1 MQGGIRLRINGAQ
14 AVLESLKQEGVD
26 VIFGYPGGV
35 VLPLYDEIYK
45 MKFPHILVRHE
56 QGAALAADGYAR
68 ATGEVGVCLS
78 TSGPG
83 CTNLVTG
90 IATAY
95 MDSIPLVC
103 FTGQVATSV
112 IGKDSFQEAD
122 ICGIT
127 TPITKH
133 NYLVKRP
140 EDLLRTIKEAF
151 FIARTGRPG
160 PVVVDIATDV
170 FRAEMEFDYPEDV
183 HLKGYTGLFAG
194 EESAIDAAAEA
205 LAKAERP
212 LVFVGGGVT
221 LADEAEDLR
230 EVLKRAGLPVC
241 STLMGLGCV
250 APDTEAYLGM
260 AGMHGSYAA
269 NMAIMGC
276 DLLLGIGV
284 RFDDRVTGIVKEFAP
299 EAKIV
304 HFDIDAAELNK
315 NVRVDVPVLGDLNWS
330 LPRLAKKLAAQGGTL
345 REKFAPWR
353 EKVAA
358 MHREHPFSYRERDG
372 VIMPQQL
379 IETVARLTDD
389 DTIFVTDVGQH
400 QMWAAQFCNV
410 SRPRHFLTS
419 GGLGTMGY
427 GLPAAI
433 GAKIGQPKKKVVL
446 FTGDGSIMMNCQELA
461 TASDYGV
468 DVKIVVVH
476 NHLLGM
482 VAQWQ
487 RMFYEHH
494 YSESQLNGCTDL
506 VKLAEAMGV
515 RGVRI
520 EKPEELSA
528 VLPEM
533 LSGEGATLIDVM
545 VPEDAD
551 VLPMVPGGKR
561 LDDMILEK
569 EAAK

>member
-1 MQGGIRLRINGAQ
+1 MRINGAQ

-26 VIFGYPGGV
+26 VVFGYPGGV

-56 QGAALAADGYAR
+56 QGAAHAADGYAR
-68 ATGEVGVCLS
+68 ATGEVGVCLT

-83 CTNLVTG
+83 ATNLVTG

-103 FTGQVATSV
+103 FTVQVATSV

-140 EDLLRTIKEAF
+140 EDLLRTVKEAF

-160 PVVVDIATDV
+160 PVVVDIAADV
-170 FRAEMEFDYPEDV
+170 LRAEIDFDYPEEV
-183 HLKGYTGLFAG
+183 HLKGYSGLFKG
-194 EESAIDAAAEA
+194 EESAIDAVVDA
-205 LAKAERP
+205 LLKAERP

-230 EVLKRAGLPVC
+230 AVLKKLGVPIC

-250 APDTEAYLGM
+250 DPAMEAYLGM

-276 DLLLGIGV
+276 DLLMGIGV

-315 NVRVDVPVLGDLNWS
+315 NVRVDYPVLGDLNWS
-330 LPRLAKKLAAQGGTL
+330 LPRFAKKLAACGADL
-345 REKFAPWR
+345 PARFAPWR
-353 EKVAA
+353 GKIAA
-358 MHREHPFSYRERDG
+358 MHAAHPFAYQKRDG
-372 VIMPQQL
+372 VIMPQQVV
-379 IETVARLTDD
+379 ETVARLSDK

-400 QMWAAQFCNV
+400 QMWAAQFCPV
-410 SRPRHFLTS
+410 SAPRRFLTS

-433 GAKIGQPKKKVVL
+433 GAKIGRPKQKVVL
-446 FTGDGSIMMNCQELA
+446 FTGDGSIMMNCQEMA
-461 TASDYGV
+461 TAADNGV
-468 DVKIVVVH
+468 DVKIVVLH

-494 YSESQLNGCTDL
+494 YSQSQLNGHTDL
-506 VKLAEAMGV
+506 VKLAEAMGIA
-515 RGVRI
+515 GVRV
-520 EKPEELSA
+520 EKPENLETALSEALSRDGA
-528 VLPEM
+528 V
-533 LSGEGATLIDVM
+533 LIDVM
-545 VPEDAD
+545 VPEDAN

-561 LDDMILEK
+561 LDEMILEK

>member
-1 MQGGIRLRINGAQ
+1 MRINGAQ

-103 FTGQVATSV
+103 FTGQVATTV

-133 NYLVKRP
+133 NFLVKRP

-183 HLKGYTGLFAG
+183 HLKGYSGIFKG
-194 EESAIDAAAEA
+194 EERAIDAVLDA
-205 LAKAERP
+205 LSKAERP
-212 LVFVGGGVT
+212 LAFVGGGVT
-221 LADEAEDLR
+221 LADEADDLR
-230 EVLKRAGLPVC
+230 AVLKKLGIPVC

-250 APDTEAYLGM
+250 EPDADAFLGM

-269 NMAIMGC
+269 NMAITGC

-284 RFDDRVTGIVKEFAP
+284 RFDDRVTGVVKEFAP

-304 HFDIDAAELNK
+304 HFDVDAAELNK

-330 LPRLAKKLAAQGGTL
+330 LPLFIKKLAACDVDFPA
-345 REKFAPWR
+345 RFAVWR
-353 EKVAA
+353 EKTAE
-358 MHREHPFSYRERDG
+358 MHKTHPLFYQKRDG

-379 IETVARLTDD
+379 IETVTRLMDD

-400 QMWAAQFCNV
+400 QMWAAQFCSV

-446 FTGDGSIMMNCQELA
+446 FTGDGSILMNCQELA
-461 TASDYGV
+461 TAADYGV

-494 YSESQLNGCTDL
+494 YSQSQLKGRTDL
-506 VKLAEAMGV
+506 VKLAEAMGIV
-515 RGVRI
+515 GVRI
-520 EKPEELSA
+520 EKPEELETA
-528 VLPEM
+528 LPKA
-533 LSGEGATLIDVM
+533 LTRDGATLIDVM
-545 VPEDAD
+545 VPEDVN

-561 LDDMILEK
+561 LDEMILE
-569 EAAK
+569 AAK

>member
-1 MQGGIRLRINGAQ
+1 MKLRINGAQ
-14 AVLESLKQEGVD
+14 AVLEGLKQEGVD

-183 HLKGYTGLFAG
+183 HLKGYSGLFSG
-194 EESAIDAAAEA
+194 EERAIDAAVDA
-205 LAKAERP
+205 LSKAEKP
-212 LVFVGGGVT
+212 LAFIGGGVT
-221 LADEAEDLR
+221 LADEADDLR
-230 EVLKRAGLPVC
+230 AVLKKMGVPVC

-250 APDTEAYLGM
+250 DPETEAYLGM

-315 NVRVDVPVLGDLNWS
+315 NVRVDYPVLGDLNWS
-330 LPRLAKKLAAQGGTL
+330 LPLLSKKLAAKGVDFPA
-345 REKFAPWR
+345 RFAAWR
-353 EKVAA
+353 EKIAA
-358 MHREHPFSYRERDG
+358 MHKANPFSYQKRDG

-379 IETVARLTDD
+379 IETVTRLSGD

-410 SRPRHFLTS
+410 SCPRHFLTS

-433 GAKIGQPKKKVVL
+433 GAKIGQPDKKVVL

-461 TASDYGV
+461 TASDYDV

-487 RMFYEHH
+487 RMFYDRH
-494 YSESQLNGCTDL
+494 YSESKLNGKTDL

-515 RGVRI
+515 AGVRI
-520 EKPEELSA
+520 ENPENLETQLADALSRK
-528 VLPEM
+528 
-533 LSGEGATLIDVM
+533 GTTLIDVM

>member
-1 MQGGIRLRINGAQ
+1 MRINGAQ

-170 FRAEMEFDYPEDV
+170 FRAEMDFDYPEEV
-183 HLKGYTGLFAG
+183 HLKGYSGLFKG
-194 EESAIDAAAEA
+194 EERAIDAAVEA
-205 LAKAERP
+205 LLQAKRP
-212 LVFVGGGVT
+212 LAFVGGGVT

-230 EVLKRAGLPVC
+230 AVIKKAGIPVC

-250 APDTEAYLGM
+250 DPDTEAYLGM

-269 NMAIMGC
+269 NMAITGC
-276 DLLLGIGV
+276 DLLIGIGV
-284 RFDDRVTGIVKEFAP
+284 RFDDRVTGVVKEFAP

-315 NVRVDVPVLGDLNWS
+315 NVRVDYPVLGDLNWS
-330 LPRLAKKLAAQGGTL
+330 LPLFAKKLAACGVDL
-345 REKFAPWR
+345 PARFASWR
-353 EKVAA
+353 EKIAA
-358 MHREHPFSYRERDG
+358 MHASHPFFYRKRNG
-372 VIMPQQL
+372 VIMPQQV
-379 IETVARLTDD
+379 IETAARLSGD

-400 QMWAAQFCNV
+400 QMWAAQFCPV
-410 SRPRHFLTS
+410 SAPRHFLTS

-433 GAKIGQPKKKVVL
+433 GAKIGRPKQKVVL
-446 FTGDGSIMMNCQELA
+446 FSGDGSIMMNCQEMA
-461 TASDYGV
+461 TAADNGV
-468 DVKIVVVH
+468 DVKIVVLH

-494 YSESQLNGCTDL
+494 YSQSQLNGHTDL

-515 RGVRI
+515 AGVRV
-520 EKPEELSA
+520 EKPEDLEKALSDA
-528 VLPEM
+528 
-533 LSGEGATLIDVM
+533 LSREGAVLIDVM

-561 LDDMILEK
+561 LDEMILEQ

>member
-1 MQGGIRLRINGAQ
+1 MRINGAQ

-90 IATAY
+90 IANAY
-95 MDSIPLVC
+95 MDSIPMVC

-133 NYLVKRP
+133 NYLVKHP

-170 FRAEMEFDYPEDV
+170 FRAEIDFDYPEDV
-183 HLKGYTGLFAG
+183 HLKGYSGLFKG
-194 EESAIDAAAEA
+194 EENSIDAAVDA
-205 LAKAERP
+205 LLQAERP
-212 LVFVGGGVT
+212 MAFVGGGVT

-230 EVLKRAGLPVC
+230 EVLKKAGVPVC

-250 APDTEAYLGM
+250 EPDTEAYVGM

-299 EAKIV
+299 DAKIV

-315 NVRVDVPVLGDLNWS
+315 NVRVDYPVLGDLNWS
-330 LPRLAKKLAAQGGTL
+330 LPLLAKKLAARGAELQA
-345 REKFAPWR
+345 RFAPWR
-353 EKVAA
+353 EKVVA
-358 MHREHPFSYRERDG
+358 MHKEHPFSYQKRDG
-372 VIMPQQL
+372 LIMPQQI
-379 IETVARLTDD
+379 IETASRLMDD

-400 QMWAAQFCNV
+400 QMWAAQFCPV

-487 RMFYEHH
+487 RMFYQHH
-494 YSESQLNGCTDL
+494 YSQSQLDGRTDL

-515 RGVRI
+515 TGLRI
-520 EKPEELSA
+520 EKPEELST
-528 VLPEM
+528 VLPEA
-533 LSGEGATLIDVM
+533 LSREGAMLIDVM

>member
-1 MQGGIRLRINGAQ
+1 MRINGAQ
-14 AVLESLKQEGVD
+14 AVLESLKQEGVE

-68 ATGEVGVCLS
+68 ATGETGVCLS

-83 CTNLVTG
+83 ATNLVTG

-160 PVVVDIATDV
+160 PVVVDIAADV
-170 FRAEMEFDYPEDV
+170 LRAEMEFDYPEDV
-183 HLKGYTGLFAG
+183 HLKGYTGLFRG
-194 EESAIDAAAEA
+194 EESALDAVVEA
-205 LAKAERP
+205 LSAAERP
-212 LVFVGGGVT
+212 LAFVGGGVA

-230 EVLKRAGLPVC
+230 AVLKKAGIPVC

-250 APDTEAYLGM
+250 PPDAEAYLGM
-260 AGMHGSYAA
+260 AGMHGSFAA

-276 DLLLGIGV
+276 DLLLGVGV

-304 HFDIDAAELNK
+304 HFDVDAAELNK
-315 NVRVDVPVLGDLNWS
+315 NVRVDYPVLGDLNWS
-330 LPRLAKKLAAQGGTL
+330 LPILAKKLAAKGAGL
-345 REKFAPWR
+345 RERFAPWR

-358 MHREHPFSYRERDG
+358 MHAEHPFSYKKRDG
-372 VIMPQQL
+372 VIMPQQV
-379 IETVARLTDD
+379 IETVARLSGD

-400 QMWAAQFCNV
+400 QMWAAQFCPV
-410 SRPRHFLTS
+410 SAPRHFLTS

-468 DVKIVVVH
+468 DVKVVVVH

-494 YSESQLNGCTDL
+494 YSQSQLNGRTDL

-515 RGVRI
+515 FGVRI
-520 EKPEELSA
+520 EKPEELQT
-528 VLPEM
+528 VLPEA
-533 LSGEGATLIDVM
+533 LAREGATLIDVM

-551 VLPMVPGGKR
+551 VLPMVPGGHR
-561 LDDMILEK
+561 LDDMILER

>member
-1 MQGGIRLRINGAQ
+1 MRINGAQ

-68 ATGEVGVCLS
+68 ATGEVGVCLA

-170 FRAEMEFDYPEDV
+170 FRAEMDFDYPEEV
-183 HLKGYTGLFAG
+183 HLKGYSGLVKG
-194 EESAIDAAAEA
+194 EESAVGAVVEA
-205 LAKAERP
+205 LSKAERP
-212 LVFVGGGVT
+212 LFFVGGGVT

-230 EVLKRAGLPVC
+230 EVLGQAGAPVC

-250 APDTEAYLGM
+250 PPDTEAYLGM

-299 EAKIV
+299 GAKIV

-315 NVRVDVPVLGDLNWS
+315 NVRVDFPVLGDLNWS
-330 LPRLAKKLAAQGGTL
+330 LPLFAKKLAAQGGDFPA
-345 REKFAPWR
+345 RFAPWR
-353 EKVAA
+353 EKAKE
-358 MHREHPFSYRERDG
+358 MHTEHPFSYRKRDDA
-372 VIMPQQL
+372 IMPQQV
-379 IETVARLTDD
+379 IETVARLSGD

-400 QMWAAQFCNV
+400 QMWAAQFCPV
-410 SRPRHFLTS
+410 SEPRRFLTS

-433 GAKIGQPKKKVVL
+433 GAKIGRPKQKVVL
-446 FTGDGSIMMNCQELA
+446 FTGDGSIMMNCQEMA

-468 DVKIVVVH
+468 DVKIVVLH

-494 YSESQLNGCTDL
+494 YSESQLNGRTDL
-506 VKLAEAMGV
+506 VKLAEAMGIA
-515 RGVRI
+515 GVRI
-520 EKPEELSA
+520 EQPETLETALSDA
-528 VLPEM
+528 
-533 LSGEGATLIDVM
+533 LSREGATLIDVM

-561 LDDMILEK
+561 LDDMILER
-569 EAAK
+569 EAEK